1 MSHTLHSHGDPMG
14 GRSGTID
21 RIPDVTDFPEA
32 SSRFARAIFMI
43 ASAAMGTS
51 AAFFVFEGM
60 PLYTVLI
67 WLLFPLAFAGGL
79 LSTWSPCGYSS
90 VCLLR
95 PNGSYSLRS
104 VGAWLPTLGAHAVGY
119 AAGGILLGGI
129 LGLVGYYAGLGT
141 LHSYALPAFAAALV
155 VYGAH
160 QFGFLRVPYPQR
172 RCQVP
177 HDARQRFPKWVIG
190 LLYGFSLG
198 LNYLTYVQTPLLYAV
213 TGAALFSGSVTFA
226 IAIFLVFNLGRF
238 LPLMANGLPVSD
250 VQITAWLARNQERA
264 ASVDAAL
271 LVGAGFAIGAL
282 LLI

>member
-14 GRSGTID
+14 SRGGTVD
-21 RIPDVTDFPEA
+21 RIPDVTDFPET
-32 SSRFARAIFMI
+32 SSGVVRALFMS
-43 ASAAMGTS
+43 ASAATGV
-51 AAFFVFEGM
+51 AATFFLFDGM
-60 PLYTVLI
+60 PLHTALM

-95 PNGSYSLRS
+95 PNGAYSLRS
-104 VGAWLPTLGAHAVGY
+104 VVAWIPTLGAHAVGY
-119 AAGGILLGGI
+119 AAGGILLGGT
-129 LGLVGYYAGLGT
+129 LGFAGYYLGIGT
-141 LHSYALPAFAAALV
+141 LHSYAIPAFAAALV
-155 VYGAH
+155 LYGAH
-160 QFGFLRVPYPQR
+160 QFGFLCVPYPQR

-213 TGAALFSGSVTFA
+213 TGAALFSGSVIFA

-250 VQITAWLARNQERA
+250 VRITAWLARNQERA
-264 ASVDAAL
+264 ATVDAAL

-282 LLI
+282 LLV